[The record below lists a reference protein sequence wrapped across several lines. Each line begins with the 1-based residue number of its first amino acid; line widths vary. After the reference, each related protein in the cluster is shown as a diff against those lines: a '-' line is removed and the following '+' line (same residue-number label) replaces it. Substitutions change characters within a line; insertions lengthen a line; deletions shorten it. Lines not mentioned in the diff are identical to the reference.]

1 MENNKNLSK
10 LQIRSFVLS
19 VIESLKLKNNLN
31 YPNINEI
38 IEQIKALDDNNTVC
52 EILIKELLSTNNQSS
67 IAIISTLLLNA
78 INKDVLEE
86 KLFGVLENQKMSDA
100 KKSMALELLA
110 GLGKAV
116 SFDDYQNYFEDPS
129 KIINEDTIKLLNSAM
144 VHPEAKIDFLDFYG
158 SLADDEKNL
167 LLDSLIEEHKSDL
180 IVNLVQNIVYIEQN
194 EEILLTILNI
204 FNNYKSPLAL
214 EPLEFLLQYSDNEK
228 IQSLSKKILKE
239 YRFAKIDKEKAK
251 KNKQNNG

>member
-52 EILIKELLSTNNQSS
+52 EILIKGLLSTNNQSS

-116 SFDDYQNYFEDPS
+116 SFDDYQNY
-129 KIINEDTIKLLNSAM
+129 
-144 VHPEAKIDFLDFYG
+144 
-158 SLADDEKNL
+158 
-167 LLDSLIEEHKSDL
+167 
-180 IVNLVQNIVYIEQN
+180 
-194 EEILLTILNI
+194 
-204 FNNYKSPLAL
+204 
-214 EPLEFLLQYSDNEK
+214 
-228 IQSLSKKILKE
+228 
-239 YRFAKIDKEKAK
+239 
-251 KNKQNNG
+251 

>member
-78 INKDVLEE
+78 INKVC
-86 KLFGVLENQKMSDA
+86 
-100 KKSMALELLA
+100 
-110 GLGKAV
+110 
-116 SFDDYQNYFEDPS
+116 
-129 KIINEDTIKLLNSAM
+129 
-144 VHPEAKIDFLDFYG
+144 
-158 SLADDEKNL
+158 NL
-167 LLDSLIEEHKSDL
+167 
-180 IVNLVQNIVYIEQN
+180 
-194 EEILLTILNI
+194 
-204 FNNYKSPLAL
+204 
-214 EPLEFLLQYSDNEK
+214 
-228 IQSLSKKILKE
+228 
-239 YRFAKIDKEKAK
+239 
-251 KNKQNNG
+251 